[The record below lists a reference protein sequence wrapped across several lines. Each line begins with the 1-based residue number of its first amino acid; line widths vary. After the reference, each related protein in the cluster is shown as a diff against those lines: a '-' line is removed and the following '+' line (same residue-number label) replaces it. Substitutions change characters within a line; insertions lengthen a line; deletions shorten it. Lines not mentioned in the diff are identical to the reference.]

1 MSKRDQ
7 IIVGKLRSMGV
18 RQGTIATMIDISAPA
33 FSQAIQREK
42 DYLDDRTL
50 VILKRALVTGGLLN
64 QAEILN
70 EFISSDLH
78 ADMVLEDAGKRKVKG
93 GNGLYEAT
101 ILDTR
106 GTQFVWLIPDPTLRV
121 LDELSSL
128 MALLTMNPDKRLI
141 VITRTGNAEYLYRPL
156 FQELIK
162 GGGDRQAFM
171 GKRAATLLIC
181 ESAIDDLCVELL
193 FTAESSE
200 LQVYTSRGFVP
211 LDDSAQVT
219 LRRTLMNRVGYLLR
233 GNPASPFDISI
244 NPVWTS
250 ACIPYL
256 EAWKEFKG
264 SFDEV
269 LEIEYDS
276 RPGDKK
282 AIKDDFAQVL
292 KILNKL
298 SFHLRSVVYYES
310 DHVNWWASLGKV
322 GVQLTIEEA
331 EALSDPHCGIEI
343 LNAILCIIKDVKLSK
358 ELSEQAKEALI
369 TTLQYQKLRWT

>member
-18 RQGTIATMIDISAPA
+18 RQGTIASMVDISAPA
-33 FSQAIQREK
+33 FSQGIQREK

-78 ADMVLEDAGKRKVKG
+78 ADLVLEDAGKRKVRG
-93 GNGLYEAT
+93 GNGLYEST

-106 GTQFVWLIPDPTLRV
+106 GTQFVWVIPDPTLRV

-128 MALLTMNPDKRLI
+128 MALLTMQPDKRLV

-156 FQELIK
+156 FQEWIK

-171 GKRAATLLIC
+171 GKRAPTILIS
-181 ESAIDDLCVELL
+181 ESAIDDWVVELL

-200 LQVYTSRGFVP
+200 LQVYTSRGFAP

-219 LRRTLMNRVGYLLR
+219 LRRALMNRIGYLLQ
-233 GNPASPFDISI
+233 GNPASPFDIGI
-244 NPVWTS
+244 NPIWTS

-264 SFDEV
+264 NFDEI

-276 RPGDKK
+276 RLSDKK
-282 AIKDDFAQVL
+282 AIKDDFASVL

-298 SFHLRSVVYYES
+298 SFHLRSVAYYEG
-310 DHVNWWASLGKV
+310 DHVNWRASLRKV
-322 GVQLTIEEA
+322 GVELTVEE
-331 EALSDPHCGIEI
+331 EEKLSNPHCGIEI
-343 LNAILCIIKDVKLSK
+343 LQVIQRIIDTV
-358 ELSEQAKEALI
+358 ELSEQAKEALS
-369 TTLQYQKLRWT
+369 TTVQYQILRWK

>member
-1 MSKRDQ
+1 MSKRDK

-78 ADMVLEDAGKRKVKG
+78 ADMVLDAVGKRKVKG

-128 MALLTMNPDKRLI
+128 MALLTMQPDKRLI

-156 FQELIK
+156 FQEWIK

-171 GKRAATLLIC
+171 GKRAPTILIG
-181 ESAIDDLCVELL
+181 ESEIDDWVLELL
-193 FTAESSE
+193 FTAESNE

-211 LDDSAQVT
+211 LDDSAQFIM
-219 LRRTLMNRVGYLLR
+219 RRALMSRVGYLLQ
-233 GNPASPFDISI
+233 GSPSSPFDSNI
-244 NPVWTS
+244 NLIWTS
-250 ACIPYL
+250 ACMPYI
-256 EAWKEFKG
+256 EAWKELKG
-264 SFDEV
+264 AVYELV
-269 LEIEYDS
+269 QIEYDS
-276 RPGDKK
+276 RPPGDKK
-282 AIKDDFAQVL
+282 SIEADFAPL
-292 KILNKL
+292 IKILNKL
-298 SFHLRSVVYYES
+298 SFHLRSVAYYEV
-310 DHVNWWASLGKV
+310 DHFNWKAILAKLKVELTVN
-322 GVQLTIEEA
+322 EA
-331 EALSDPHCGIEI
+331 EKLSNPHCGIEI
-343 LNAILCIIKDVKLSK
+343 LSAILCILKSEKLNG
-358 ELSEQAKEALI
+358 QAKEGLKEVFE
-369 TTLQYQKLRWT
+369 YYKLRWS

>member
-1 MSKRDQ
+1 MSKRDK

-50 VILKRALVTGGLLN
+50 VVLKRALVTGGLLN

-78 ADMVLEDAGKRKVKG
+78 ADLVLEDTGKRKVKG

-128 MALLTMNPDKRLI
+128 MALLTMQADKRLI

-156 FQELIK
+156 FQEWIK

-171 GKRAATLLIC
+171 GKRAPTILIS
-181 ESAIDDLCVELL
+181 ESAIDDWVLEQL
-193 FTAESSE
+193 FTAESNE
-200 LQVYTSRGFVP
+200 IQVYTSRGFAP

-219 LRRTLMNRVGYLLR
+219 LRRALMNRIGYFLQ
-233 GNPASPFDISI
+233 GKPASPFDISI

-256 EAWKEFKG
+256 EAWKELKG
-264 SFDEV
+264 SFDEI
-269 LEIEYDS
+269 LEVEYDS

-282 AIKDDFAQVL
+282 AIKDDFVQVL

-298 SFHLRSVVYYES
+298 SFHLRTDVYYES

-322 GVQLTIEEA
+322 GVKLTVEEA

-343 LNAILCIIKDVKLSK
+343 LKAIQCII
-358 ELSEQAKEALI
+358 ESEQLREQDREA
-369 TTLQYQKLRWT
+369 